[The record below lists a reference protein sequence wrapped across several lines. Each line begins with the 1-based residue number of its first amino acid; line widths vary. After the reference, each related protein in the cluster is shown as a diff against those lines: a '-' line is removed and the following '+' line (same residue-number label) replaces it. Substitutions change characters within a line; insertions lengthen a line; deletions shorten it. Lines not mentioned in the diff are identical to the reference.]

1 MLTGSAP
8 VTLMEEFSE
17 KKNTVTFNKPHKQVS
32 NRLSAV
38 WTERDEGAI
47 KRQMWIF

>member
-17 KKNTVTFNKPHKQVS
+17 KKNTVTFNKPQKQVS
-32 NRLSAV
+32 THISAV

-47 KRQMWIF
+47 KR